1 MITNNHIEYLKS
13 TLEPEEGYPYQ
24 ELYEWSN
31 KFIQAHYM
39 SLVYS
44 DSKKC
49 IPKDIISLIESYPW
63 KNRYNCL
70 VQHGTFYE
78 NIIKLEDIRW
88 NENDEDK
95 WRVALDLKNIP
106 YEMANFEVCY
116 CWMSP
121 GRYCWMSPE
130 RFFCTDWRKFEE
142 DVHSM
147 PSFQSDVEANAW
159 HFVDSMYKKISREH
173 LPICTVEEFMETKI

>member
-1 MITNNHIEYLKS
+1 MITSNHIEYLKS
-13 TLEPEEGYPYQ
+13 TLEPEEGYPYP
-24 ELYEWSN
+24 ELYEWSDE
-31 KFIQAHYM
+31 FIRAHNAQLEYF
-39 SLVYS
+39 
-44 DSKKC
+44 DSK
-49 IPKDIISLIESYPW
+49 IRVPIELKILMERYQW
-63 KNRYNCL
+63 KNRYNSM

-78 NIIKLEDIRW
+78 NIVKLEDIRLH
-88 NENDEDK
+88 ENIEDK

-121 GRYCWMSPE
+121 GRLFSV
-130 RFFCTDWRKFEE
+130 DWRKFEE

-147 PSFQSDVEANAW
+147 PSFQIDVEANAW
-159 HFVDSMYKKISREH
+159 YFVDSMYKKISREH

>member
-24 ELYEWSN
+24 ELYAWSN
-31 KFIQAHYM
+31 EFIRAHNA
-39 SLVYS
+39 SLAYF
-44 DSKKC
+44 DSKIC
-49 IPKDIISLIESYPW
+49 VPIELKILMERYQW
-63 KNRYNCL
+63 KNRYNSM

-78 NIIKLEDIRW
+78 NIVKLEDIRL

-116 CWMSP
+116 CWMAP
-121 GRYCWMSPE
+121 GRLFSSN
-130 RFFCTDWRKFEE
+130 WRKLEE

-147 PSFQSDVEANAW
+147 PSFQNAAEANAW
-159 HFVDSMYKKISREH
+159 NFVDSMYKKISREH
-173 LPICTVEEFMETKI
+173 LPICKVEEFMEMKI

>member
-1 MITNNHIEYLKS
+1 MITSNHIEYLKS

-24 ELYEWSN
+24 ELYAWSN
-31 KFIQAHYM
+31 EFIRAHNA
-39 SLVYS
+39 SLAYF
-44 DSKKC
+44 DSKICVPNELKM
-49 IPKDIISLIESYPW
+49 LMERYQW
-63 KNRYNCL
+63 KNRYNSM

-78 NIIKLEDIRW
+78 NIVKLEDIRLHD
-88 NENDEDK
+88 NTEDK
-95 WRVALDLKNIP
+95 WRIALDLKNIP

-121 GRYCWMSPE
+121 GRLFSANWC
-130 RFFCTDWRKFEE
+130 KLEE

-173 LPICTVEEFMETKI
+173 LPICTVEEFMTVKI

>member
-1 MITNNHIEYLKS
+1 MINSNHIEYLKS

-31 KFIQAHYM
+31 EFIQAHIIQ
-39 SLVYS
+39 LVYS
-44 DSKKC
+44 DSKRC
-49 IPKDIISLIESYPW
+49 VPKDHISFIESYPW

-116 CWMSP
+116 CWMA
-121 GRYCWMSPE
+121 RE
-130 RFFCTDWRKFEE
+130 RFFCTNWRKLEE

-147 PSFQSDVEANAW
+147 PSLFWNDEVNAW

-173 LPICTVEEFMETKI
+173 LPICTVEEFMTVKI

>member
-1 MITNNHIEYLKS
+1 MITSNHIEYLKS

-24 ELYEWSN
+24 ELYAWSN
-31 KFIQAHYM
+31 EFIRAHNA
-39 SLVYS
+39 SLAYF
-44 DSKKC
+44 DSKICVPNELKM
-49 IPKDIISLIESYPW
+49 LMERYQW
-63 KNRYNCL
+63 KNRYSHL
-70 VQHGTFYE
+70 TQDGTFFN

-88 NENDEDK
+88 YENDEDK

-121 GRYCWMSPE
+121 GR
-130 RFFCTDWRKFEE
+130 FFCTDWHKLEE
-142 DVHSM
+142 DAHSM
-147 PSFQSDVEANAW
+147 PSFQSNAEANAW
-159 HFVDSMYKKISREH
+159 HFVDKIYKKISREH

>member
-1 MITNNHIEYLKS
+1 MINNNHIEYLKS

-24 ELYEWSN
+24 ELYAWSN
-31 KFIQAHYM
+31 EFIRAHNA
-39 SLVYS
+39 SLAYF
-44 DSKKC
+44 DSKIC
-49 IPKDIISLIESYPW
+49 VPIELKILMERYQW
-63 KNRYNCL
+63 KNRYNSM

-78 NIIKLEDIRW
+78 NIVKLEDIRL

-121 GRYCWMSPE
+121 GRL
-130 RFFCTDWRKFEE
+130 FTIDWRKFEE
-142 DVHSM
+142 DVYYS
-147 PSFQSDVEANAW
+147 PQFQTIKEVNTW
-159 HFVDSMYKKISREH
+159 RFVDSMYKKISREH
-173 LPICTVEEFMETKI
+173 LPICTVEEFMEMKI